1 MGQSIAGLVAR
12 SDTPAYSRALYA
24 SSLPEIDMFDSLPV
38 LPPDSILGLAAACR
52 ADPNPDKVDLTLGV
66 YMDET
71 GLCPVFES
79 VQQAQREL
87 VSEERTKVYMPPM
100 GDTAYLSGIRSL
112 VLGADVE
119 GRLGNR
125 VTAVQTPG
133 GCGAVRLGAE
143 VLYAAAPHTTVWVS
157 DPSWPVHIPL
167 MGSVGLHFRT
177 YRYYSPEL
185 KTLDFAGMLAD
196 LEQAS
201 PGDVVL
207 LHGCCHNP
215 SGADPSAEQWQQ
227 LASLLVERQ
236 LLPMIDFA
244 YQGMGAGLDEDAM
257 GLRSV
262 LASVP
267 EMIIAVSSSKNIG
280 LYRERAGAV
289 IFVGGDDRA
298 AEAMASQAVAAARR
312 VYSMPP
318 AHGALL
324 AGRVLSSPELRRAW
338 SLELEQI
345 CSRINALRTTLRDAL
360 VTATGRDFDFIGREN
375 GMFSFLGL
383 TVAQA
388 ERLRREQSVYMLDSS
403 RINIAGLN
411 DRNVSRVIDAVVSV
425 L

>member
-1 MGQSIAGLVAR
+1 
-12 SDTPAYSRALYA
+12 
-24 SSLPEIDMFDSLPV
+24 MFDSLPV

-71 GLCPVFES
+71 GLCPVFEA
-79 VQQAQREL
+79 VQQAQQAL
-87 VSEERTKVYMPPM
+87 VSEERTKVYMPPQ
-100 GDTAYLSGIRSL
+100 GDLDYLNGIRSL
-112 VLGADVE
+112 VFGETGLTTLGD
-119 GRLGNR
+119 R
-125 VTAVQTPG
+125 TSAVQTPG

-143 VLYAAAPHTTVWVS
+143 VLYAAAPEATVWVS
-157 DPSWPVHIPL
+157 DPTWPVHIPL
-167 MGSVGLHFRT
+167 MGSVGLQFKS
-177 YRYYSPEL
+177 YRYYSSDM
-185 KTLDFAGMLAD
+185 KGLDFEAMLAD
-196 LEQAS
+196 LESAK

-215 SGADPSAEQWQQ
+215 SGVDPTLEQWRV
-227 LASLLVERQ
+227 LADLMSERQ

-244 YQGMGAGLDEDAM
+244 YQGMGAGLDQDAA
-257 GLRSV
+257 GIRAV
-262 LASVP
+262 LERVP

-289 IFVGGDDRA
+289 VFVGGDARA
-298 AEAMASQAVAAARR
+298 AEAMASQAVSAARR

-324 AGRVLSSPELRRAW
+324 AGRVLSSSQLRSSWEVELA
-338 SLELEQI
+338 QI
-345 CSRINALRTTLRDAL
+345 CERINGLRGQFQEALT
-360 VTATGRDFDFIGREN
+360 TATGRDFGFIGTEH

-383 TVAQA
+383 SVEQAQ
-388 ERLRREQSVYMLDSS
+388 RLREEQSVYMLDSS

-411 DRNVSRVIDAVVSV
+411 ANNLGRVVEAVAAV

>member
-1 MGQSIAGLVAR
+1 
-12 SDTPAYSRALYA
+12 
-24 SSLPEIDMFDSLPV
+24 MFDSLPV

-71 GLCPVFES
+71 GLCPVFEA
-79 VQQAQREL
+79 VQQAQQAL
-87 VSEERTKVYMPPM
+87 VSEERTKVYMPPQ
-100 GDTAYLSGIRSL
+100 GDLDYLNGIRSL
-112 VLGADVE
+112 VFAKTGLTTLGD
-119 GRLGNR
+119 R
-125 VTAVQTPG
+125 TSAVQTPG

-143 VLYAAAPHTTVWVS
+143 VLYAAAPEATVWVS
-157 DPSWPVHIPL
+157 DPTWPVHIPL
-167 MGSVGLHFRT
+167 MGSVGLQFKS
-177 YRYYSPEL
+177 YRYYSSDM
-185 KTLDFAGMLAD
+185 KGLDFEATLAD
-196 LEQAS
+196 LESAK

-215 SGADPSAEQWQQ
+215 SGVDPTLEQWCV
-227 LASLLVERQ
+227 LADLMSERQ

-244 YQGMGAGLDEDAM
+244 YQGMGAGLDQDAA
-257 GLRSV
+257 GIRAV
-262 LASVP
+262 LERVP

-289 IFVGGDDRA
+289 VFVGGDARA
-298 AEAMASQAVAAARR
+298 AEAMASQAVSAARR

-324 AGRVLSSPELRRAW
+324 AGRVLSSAQLRSSWEAELG
-338 SLELEQI
+338 QI
-345 CSRINALRTTLRDAL
+345 CERINGLRGQFQEALT
-360 VTATGRDFDFIGREN
+360 TATGRDFGFIGTEH

-383 TVAQA
+383 SVEQAQ
-388 ERLRREQSVYMLDSS
+388 RLREEQSVYMLDSS

-411 DRNVSRVIDAVVSV
+411 ANNLGRVVEAVAAV

>member
-1 MGQSIAGLVAR
+1 
-12 SDTPAYSRALYA
+12 
-24 SSLPEIDMFDSLPV
+24 MFDSLPV

-71 GLCPVFES
+71 GLCPVFEA
-79 VQQAQREL
+79 VQQAQQAL
-87 VSEERTKVYMPPM
+87 VSEERTKVYMPPQ
-100 GDTAYLSGIRSL
+100 GDLDYLNGIRSL
-112 VLGADVE
+112 VFGETGLTTLGD
-119 GRLGNR
+119 R
-125 VTAVQTPG
+125 TSAVQTPG

-143 VLYAAAPHTTVWVS
+143 VLYAAAPEATVWVS
-157 DPSWPVHIPL
+157 DPTWPVHIPL
-167 MGSVGLHFRT
+167 MGSVGLQFKS
-177 YRYYSPEL
+177 YRYYSSDM
-185 KTLDFAGMLAD
+185 KGLDFEAMLAD
-196 LEQAS
+196 LESAK

-215 SGADPSAEQWQQ
+215 SGVDPTLEQWCV
-227 LASLLVERQ
+227 LADLMSERQ

-244 YQGMGAGLDEDAM
+244 YQGMGAGLDQDAA
-257 GLRSV
+257 GIRAV
-262 LASVP
+262 LERVP

-289 IFVGGDDRA
+289 VFVGGDARA
-298 AEAMASQAVAAARR
+298 AEAMASQAVSAARR

-324 AGRVLSSPELRRAW
+324 AGRVLSSAQLRSSWEAELG
-338 SLELEQI
+338 QI
-345 CSRINALRTTLRDAL
+345 CERINGLRGQFQEALT
-360 VTATGRDFDFIGREN
+360 TATGRDFGFIGTEH

-383 TVAQA
+383 SVEQAQ
-388 ERLRREQSVYMLDSS
+388 RLREEQSVYMLDSS

-411 DRNVSRVIDAVVSV
+411 ANNLGRVVEAVASV

>member
-1 MGQSIAGLVAR
+1 
-12 SDTPAYSRALYA
+12 
-24 SSLPEIDMFDSLPV
+24 MFDTLPV

-79 VQQAQREL
+79 VQRAQQAL
-87 VSEERTKVYMPPM
+87 VSEEQTKVYMPPQ
-100 GDTAYLSGIRSL
+100 GDSDYLNGIRSL
-112 VLGADVE
+112 VFGEAGMAQLGD
-119 GRLGNR
+119 RSS
-125 VTAVQTPG
+125 AVQTPG

-143 VLYAAAPHTTVWVS
+143 VLHAAAPDATVWVS
-157 DPSWPVHIPL
+157 DPTWPVHIPL
-167 MGSVGLHFRT
+167 MGSVGLQFKT
-177 YRYYSPEL
+177 YRYYSAE
-185 KTLDFAGMLAD
+185 KKGLDFEAMLAD
-196 LEQAS
+196 LEAAQA
-201 PGDVVL
+201 GDVVL

-215 SGADPSAEQWQQ
+215 SGVDPTLEQWGV
-227 LASLLVERQ
+227 LADLMSERQ

-244 YQGMGAGLDEDAM
+244 YQGMGAGLDEDAA
-257 GLRSV
+257 GIRVV
-262 LASVP
+262 LERVP

-289 IFVGGDDRA
+289 VFVGGDARA
-298 AEAMASQAVAAARR
+298 AEAMASQAVSAARR

-324 AGRVLSSPELRRAW
+324 AGRVLSSPALRSAWEAELG
-338 SLELEQI
+338 QI
-345 CSRINALRTTLRDAL
+345 CQRINGLRGQFEEALT
-360 VTATGRDFDFIGREN
+360 TATGRDFGFIGTEH

-383 TVAQA
+383 SVEQAQ
-388 ERLRREQSVYMLDSS
+388 RLREEQSVYMLDSS

-411 DRNVSRVIDAVVSV
+411 ANNLGRVVEAVASV

>member
-1 MGQSIAGLVAR
+1 
-12 SDTPAYSRALYA
+12 
-24 SSLPEIDMFDSLPV
+24 MFDALPV

-79 VQQAQREL
+79 VQKAQQAL
-87 VSEERTKVYMPPM
+87 ISEEQTKVYMPPQ
-100 GDTAYLSGIRSL
+100 GDPDYLSGIRSL
-112 VLGADVE
+112 VFGEVGMAKLGD
-119 GRLGNR
+119 RSS
-125 VTAVQTPG
+125 AVQTPG

-143 VLYAAAPHTTVWVS
+143 VLHAAAPDTTVWVS
-157 DPSWPVHIPL
+157 DPTWPVHIPL
-167 MGSVGLHFRT
+167 IGSVGLQFKT
-177 YRYYSPEL
+177 YRYYSAEM
-185 KTLDFAGMLAD
+185 KGLDFEAMLAD
-196 LEQAS
+196 LEGAQ

-215 SGADPSAEQWQQ
+215 SGVDPTLEQWGV
-227 LASLLVERQ
+227 LADLVLERG

-244 YQGMGAGLDEDAM
+244 YQGMGSGLDQDAA
-257 GLRSV
+257 GIRVV
-262 LASVP
+262 LERVP

-289 IFVGGDDRA
+289 VFVGGDERA
-298 AEAMASQAVAAARR
+298 AEAMASQAVSAARR

-324 AGRVLSSPELRRAW
+324 AGRVLSSAALRSAWEVELG
-338 SLELEQI
+338 EI
-345 CSRINALRTTLRDAL
+345 CKRINGLRGQFQDAL
-360 VTATGRDFDFIGREN
+360 TATTGRDFGFIGSEH

-383 TVAQA
+383 SVEQAQ
-388 ERLRREQSVYMLDSS
+388 RLRAEQSVYMLDSS

-411 DRNVSRVIDAVVSV
+411 TNNLGRVVEAVALV

>member
-1 MGQSIAGLVAR
+1 
-12 SDTPAYSRALYA
+12 
-24 SSLPEIDMFDSLPV
+24 MFDSLPV

-71 GLCPVFES
+71 GLCPVFEA
-79 VQQAQREL
+79 VQQAQQAL
-87 VSEERTKVYMPPM
+87 VSEESTKVYMPPQ
-100 GDTAYLSGIRSL
+100 GDLDYLNGIRSL
-112 VLGADVE
+112 VCGETGLTTLGD
-119 GRLGNR
+119 R
-125 VTAVQTPG
+125 TSAVQTPG

-143 VLYAAAPHTTVWVS
+143 VLYAAAPEATVWVS
-157 DPSWPVHIPL
+157 DPTWPVHIPL
-167 MGSVGLHFRT
+167 MGSVGLQFKS
-177 YRYYSPEL
+177 YRYYSSDM
-185 KTLDFAGMLAD
+185 KGLDFEAMLAD
-196 LEQAS
+196 LESAK

-215 SGADPSAEQWQQ
+215 SGVDPTLEQWRV
-227 LASLLVERQ
+227 LADLMSERQ

-244 YQGMGAGLDEDAM
+244 YQGMGAGLDQDAA
-257 GLRSV
+257 GIRAV
-262 LASVP
+262 LERVP

-289 IFVGGDDRA
+289 VFVGGDARA
-298 AEAMASQAVAAARR
+298 AEAMASQAVSAARR

-324 AGRVLSSPELRRAW
+324 AGRVLSSSQLRSSWEVELG
-338 SLELEQI
+338 QI
-345 CSRINALRTTLRDAL
+345 CERINGLRGQFQEALTA
-360 VTATGRDFDFIGREN
+360 ATGRDFGFIGTEH

-383 TVAQA
+383 SVEQAQ
-388 ERLRREQSVYMLDSS
+388 RLREEQSVYMLDSS

-411 DRNVSRVIDAVVSV
+411 ANNLGRVVEAVAAV